1 MPVSAKRRWRWSAI
15 VALPLLLATA
25 CGGDEEEE
33 TGGGASQSTKVVKIG
48 VIVPLSGDLTAT
60 GNGIKNSV
68 ELAIR
73 QANEKNKVPGWRI
86 ELAAEDD
93 AAKPDVGAQAAAKL
107 ASDSAVVGVVG
118 TYNSSVALQVAPV
131 LERANIVQI
140 SPGNTNDTL
149 TRGQNFKTSPTRPYK
164 NYFRTATIDSL
175 QGGFAADYAYDDLKV
190 RNVAIIH
197 DKKAYGQGLS
207 DSFKG
212 QFEKKGGKIV
222 ATETI
227 NPGDKDFSA
236 VLSKIKPLNPDL
248 IFYGGEY
255 PEGSLISNQAKGPQA
270 MRVPVM
276 GGDGIVDATY
286 GKTAGAAANGD
297 YATSVGAPPERLDSA
312 KQFLADYAAAGF
324 KDAYTAFGAL
334 AYDAANAII
343 NTLPTA
349 LGSASAVDDSVRRKV
364 LEGVGKVD
372 FGGAS
377 GKVAF
382 DTFGDN
388 VTKTLT
394 MYKVENLEFKPVKT
408 GEFKG

>member
-1 MPVSAKRRWRWSAI
+1 MPGTTHRWR
-15 VALPLLLATA
+15 VAAVALLPLLLAA
-25 CGGDEEEE
+25 GCGGGDEEET
-33 TGGGASQSTKVVKIG
+33 TGGGATQQGTKVVKIG
-48 VIVPLSGDLTAT
+48 VIAPLSGDLTAT
-60 GNGIKNSV
+60 GTGIKNSV
-68 ELAIR
+68 DLAIR

-140 SPGNTNDTL
+140 SPANTNDTL
-149 TRGQNFKTSPTRPYK
+149 TRGQNPATPVRPYK
-164 NYFRTATIDSL
+164 NYFRTATLDSL
-175 QGGFAADYAYDDLKV
+175 QGGFAADYATNDLKAK
-190 RNVAIIH
+190 NVAIIH
-197 DKKAYGQGLS
+197 DKKAYGQGLA
-207 DSFKG
+207 DSFKTR
-212 QFEKKGGKIV
+212 FEKNGGKIV

-270 MRVPVM
+270 MKVPLM

-297 YATSVGAPPERLDSA
+297 YGTSVGAPPESLDSA
-312 KQFLADYAAAGF
+312 KQFIADYKAAGF
-324 KDAYTAFGAL
+324 KDSYTAYGAL

-349 LGSASAVDDSVRRKV
+349 LGSANAVDDSVRRKV
-364 LEGVGKVD
+364 VEAVGKVD

-382 DTFGDN
+382 DSFGDT
-388 VTKTLT
+388 VTRALT
-394 MYKVENLEFKPVKT
+394 MYKVESGEFKPIKT
-408 GEFKG
+408 GEFKA